1 MRSSIIKVDYFFK
14 FLNLFPLPVWLAML
28 LLPGHPLT
36 ERLSR
41 STTLFSL
48 AGLNYVIALLIA
60 LKQGA
65 LKPSTLS
72 DFNSLEGLRPMLGT
86 RSGTLAVWGHLL
98 ALDLFTGAW
107 IYRQSRRLQAP
118 AWLRATAL
126 CFTFATGPFG
136 LLIFLLWRLLVRGE
150 ILMDKD

>member
-1 MRSSIIKVDYFFK
+1 
-14 FLNLFPLPVWLAML
+14 ML

-41 STTLFSL
+41 STTVFSL

-60 LKQGA
+60 LKQGV
-65 LKPSTLS
+65 LRPSTLS

-86 RSGTLAVWGHLL
+86 RSGTLAAWGHML

-118 AWLRATAL
+118 AWLRVLAL
-126 CFTFATGPFG
+126 FFTFATGPFG
-136 LLIFLLWRLLVRGE
+136 LLIFLLWRLLYRGE
-150 ILMDKD
+150 PLRE

>member
-1 MRSSIIKVDYFFK
+1 VDYFFK
-14 FLNLFPLPVWLAML
+14 YLNLFSLPVWLAML

-36 ERLSR
+36 GRLSR

-60 LKQGA
+60 LKQGV

-72 DFNSLEGLRPMLGT
+72 DFNSLEGLRSILGT
-86 RSGTLAVWGHLL
+86 RSGTLAAWGHML

-107 IYRQSRRLQAP
+107 IYRQSRRIQAP
-118 AWLRATAL
+118 TWLRITAL
-126 CFTFATGPFG
+126 FFTFVTGPFG
-136 LLIFLLWRLLVRGE
+136 LLIFLLWRLLYQRD
-150 ILMDKD
+150 LLKDEED